1 MATDSLRIRFMQIL
15 LKSGVAL
22 VIASFVAGLAVLN
35 GGILIE
41 GELPNFNPLGYFSAS
56 VEWTVLLT
64 CITAPFV
71 TVFELLLWRRGIK
84 RKFTE
89 PILAVFVAVGTALY
103 IFNGTVTA
111 NTFLYLAPIVGLI
124 GGLTY
129 GWMNRLL
136 KTPQ

>member
-1 MATDSLRIRFMQIL
+1 MATDSMRIRLMQIL
-15 LKSGVAL
+15 LQSGMAL
-22 VIASFVAGLAVLN
+22 IIASFVSGLVVLN
-35 GGILIE
+35 VGILIE
-41 GELPNFNPLGYFSAS
+41 GKLPNFNPKGYLSAI

-111 NTFLYLAPIVGLI
+111 NMFLYLAPVVGLI

-129 GWMNRLL
+129 GWMNRLF

>member
-1 MATDSLRIRFMQIL
+1 MQIL